1 MPATLEGGRL
11 RPDGLVAGTADI
23 VPYATLMTK
32 KRAGAIP
39 NHPITRHSGFCTVAL
54 RTVTDA
60 FFRLLPLR
68 PGLYFKLHGTHRP
81 NSMKKTVIKRRKRVP
96 AAPGAPSSPTPQDRM
111 TDQAA
116 AEVLASVGRALPSGS
131 AGAQTESEEEQPKKR
146 ARRARTSK
154 ARDKDAEGELDDEE
168 DEGKPRK
175 VRRRTAGV
183 GSQEGGGQAGQWG
196 ETMMQGMGEPSSY
209 GPGAPRGN
217 PFPHPHATQALPGL
231 IAALGP
237 DVVTSL
243 MNSQYG
249 GVPPPPPSYI
259 RSGSAQA
266 NVPMGPGVPSRT
278 HSPIAGHGMNAPPG
292 APYGIPPPL
301 HVPAHA
307 PPPPF
312 AGHVGPSFYHTGAP
326 VAPAPQL
333 MEGIAPI
340 PSTAELEQ
348 HYRQLAEERKRLE
361 EMLER
366 TDRIMAG
373 VKRGLDEMRAGG
385 SANEGQPSQAQQS
398 SLSPSQGPQGQAQQ
412 TEGSAASVPL
422 ARQEKGNREGGG
434 GSVWPVAPPASQPAA
449 RE

>member
-1 MPATLEGGRL
+1 
-11 RPDGLVAGTADI
+11 
-23 VPYATLMTK
+23 
-32 KRAGAIP
+32 
-39 NHPITRHSGFCTVAL
+39 
-54 RTVTDA
+54 
-60 FFRLLPLR
+60 
-68 PGLYFKLHGTHRP
+68 
-81 NSMKKTVIKRRKRVP
+81 MKKTVIKRRKRVP
-96 AAPGAPSSPTPQDRM
+96 AAPGAPGSPNQQDRM

-116 AEVLASVGRALPSGS
+116 AEVLASVGRAVPSGS
-131 AGAQTESEEEQPKKR
+131 GAAQEDSEEEPPKKR
-146 ARRARTSK
+146 ARRPRTSK
-154 ARDKDAEGELDDEE
+154 AREKDAEGMDVDDEDD
-168 DEGKPRK
+168 DESKPRK
-175 VRRRTAGV
+175 PRRSGGGRGARV
-183 GSQEGGGQAGQWG
+183 GSRESSNMTQAGQWG

-385 SANEGQPSQAQQS
+385 STNEGQPSQAQQS
-398 SLSPSQGPQGQAQQ
+398 SSSPSQGPQGQAQQ